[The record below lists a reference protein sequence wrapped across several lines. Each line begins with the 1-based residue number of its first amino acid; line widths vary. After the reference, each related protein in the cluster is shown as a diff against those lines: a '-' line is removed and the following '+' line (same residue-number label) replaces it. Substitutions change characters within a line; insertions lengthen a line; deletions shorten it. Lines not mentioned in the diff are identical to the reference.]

1 MESIENRIASSIR
14 NIPDFP
20 QPGIQFKD
28 ITPLFM
34 QPSLCKDIIS
44 LFAEKIS
51 KLEIDVIAGLETRGY
66 LLGMILKLVNWVISY
81 CFNICIFFSS
91 RCIYSYKYF
100 NILSFY
106 FLLKEEKKFKKLFL
120 YQLP

>member
-20 QPGIQFKD
+20 MPGIQFKD

-44 LFAEKIS
+44 HFAEKVS
-51 KLEIDVIAGLETRGY
+51 KLEFDVVAGLETRGY
-66 LLGMILKLVNWVISY
+66 LFGIILKL
-81 CFNICIFFSS
+81 
-91 RCIYSYKYF
+91 
-100 NILSFY
+100 
-106 FLLKEEKKFKKLFL
+106 
-120 YQLP
+120 